1 MYHQSEVNL
10 MNIPYTAEELDALIG
25 ACIEFTDC
33 HEPYF
38 MTGSIAGRNGVSVD
52 IDAVRRMMDWV
63 SETDKGIL
71 EYSGIGKDNVPYFRL
86 GRDAKQITTHGG
98 FKEYFRRRKAITR
111 REQARLW
118 APICIA
124 LLALIVSV
132 LAWRVPQ
139 GTKGIDEVT
148 TQLRALQADQQQ
160 IRSRISTI
168 QSSLDAALLR
178 LTTTTTNRKSQR
190 PESNDR

>member
-1 MYHQSEVNL
+1 
-10 MNIPYTAEELDALIG
+10 MNSPYTTEQLDALIV
-25 ACIEFTDC
+25 ACVEFTDD

-38 MTGSIAGRNGVSVD
+38 MTGNIAGRKGVSVD

-71 EYSGIGKDNVPYFRL
+71 EYSGIGKDNAPYFRL

-98 FKEYFRRRKAITR
+98 FKKYFRRRKATAR

-124 LLALIVSV
+124 FLALIVSV
-132 LAWRVPQ
+132 LAWRAPQ
-139 GTKGIDEVT
+139 GTKRIDEVT

-160 IRSRISTI
+160 IRSRIATI

-190 PESNDR
+190 LKSNDR